1 VSERVKENASKT
13 MKTYLIPEFWSP
25 EWFLKEIKEV
35 RESMCG
41 SKKKASNGSNAS
53 YLIPKFRTKKKERN
67 ILVKK

>member
-1 VSERVKENASKT
+1 MSEQVKENASKT

-41 SKKKASNGSNAS
+41 SKKASNDSNTS
-53 YLIPKFRTKKKERN
+53 YLIPKFRTKKKKE
-67 ILVKK
+67 IY